1 MDYTKITLF
10 LFAGLGILLHNLVEM
25 NKLNKQ
31 PNSNF
36 KLISYLKTEVYSILI
51 SLGVSTVAVFA
62 SQEIKQLQQVG
73 NWLGLAFVAI
83 GYMGQSLLIAAMGK
97 AQKVVDNTTN

>member
-1 MDYTKITLF
+1 MDYTYPAL
-10 LFAGLGILLHNLVEM
+10 LGFAIVGVLLHNLVEM

-31 PNSNF
+31 PNYNF
-36 KLISYLKTEVYSILI
+36 KLLEYIKTEIYSILI
-51 SLGVSTVAVFA
+51 SVLVSGVCVYA
-62 SQEIKQLQQVG
+62 SQEIKQIQQVG